1 MDPPMA
7 THDPIDRRALLA
19 RNSIFSHLESAELDA
34 LTAICKPK
42 GLRAREVLFRKG
54 DDGAQ
59 AYAIMSG
66 HLKATIAGEDGK
78 EAVLRIMRPGEIV
91 GEVALF
97 DGHPRSATVI
107 AIEPAELL
115 VIHRRDFLP
124 FLERHPKVA
133 TKLLRELSERLRAVS
148 TLLEDTLFLN
158 LPSRLAKKLLQLGA
172 THGREAD
179 EGMRIELKLSQQEL
193 GELVG
198 TSRESINK
206 QLRQWAEQDVLEMSR
221 GVITIRDIPTLE
233 RLAGLGVL

>member
-1 MDPPMA
+1 MA
-7 THDPIDRRALLA
+7 AHDPFDRSALLA
-19 RNSIFSHLESAELDA
+19 RNSIFSHLEPGELDA
-34 LTAICKPK
+34 LAAICKPK
-42 GLRAREVLFRKG
+42 RLRAREVLFRKG
-54 DDGAQ
+54 DEGLQ
-59 AYAIMSG
+59 AYAIMGG

-107 AIEPAELL
+107 AIEPSDLL

-148 TLLEDTLFLN
+148 SILEDRLFLN
-158 LPSRLAKKLLQLGA
+158 LPSRLGKKLLQLAA
-172 THGREAD
+172 THGSEAGD
-179 EGMRIELKLSQQEL
+179 GMRIALKLSQQEL

-198 TSRESINK
+198 TSRESVNK
-206 QLRQWAEQDVLEMSR
+206 QLRQWAEQGILSMSR
-221 GVITIRDIPTLE
+221 GVITLRDTATLE
-233 RLAGLGVL
+233 RLAGLDVL